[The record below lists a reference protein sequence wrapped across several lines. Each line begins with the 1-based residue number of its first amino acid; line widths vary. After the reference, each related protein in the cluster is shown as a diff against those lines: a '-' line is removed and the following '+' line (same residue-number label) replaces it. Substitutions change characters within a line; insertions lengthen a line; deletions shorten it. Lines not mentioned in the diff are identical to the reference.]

1 MCMAP
6 SVSYI
11 RGAIPTIASLG
22 AIDAGTLAAVAGGG
36 LACSLGYET
45 ESAFAA
51 RAEPARGAAG
61 LRTACG
67 GPREY
72 GP

>member
-1 MCMAP
+1 MAP
-6 SVSYI
+6 SVSHI

-22 AIDAGTLAAVAGGG
+22 AIDAGTLAAVAGGD

-45 ESAFAA
+45 ESASAA
-51 RAEPARGAAG
+51 RAEPVGGAAAG
-61 LRTACG
+61 LRAARG